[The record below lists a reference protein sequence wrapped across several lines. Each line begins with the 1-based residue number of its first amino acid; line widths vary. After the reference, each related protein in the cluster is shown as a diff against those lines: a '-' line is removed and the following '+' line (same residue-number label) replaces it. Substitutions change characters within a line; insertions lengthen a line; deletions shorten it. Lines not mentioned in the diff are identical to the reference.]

1 MFCCRQGRQ
10 FLLLGIIVLLALA
23 LKGALLAADAVPF
36 NSDEAVVGLM
46 ARHILLKGER
56 PVFYYGQAY
65 MGSLDAWLIAGAFA
79 LLGISTLTMRLVQ
92 VLLFIGLLVSY
103 WLLARRFC
111 RSEEAALLCALYIAL
126 PPVLLTLYT
135 TATLGGYNEVLLLGN
150 LVLLLAHDLA
160 EGKESGLRWLALGAA
175 AGLGFWTLGLIV
187 VYLVPVGLFLLW
199 RLRWRPWRG
208 YLLAVLAFLVFSS
221 PWWVYNFTHSQACL
235 LVLCG
240 SPATDPCLSPVLP
253 PGTRLAGFFLIGL
266 TGLLGLRYPW
276 SAEWVSLPLSVPIL
290 VFYEAAAAYGYYR
303 WRADRRFGHRGYGLL
318 WLLAGFLSLSFVGTR
333 FGSDPTGRYLLP
345 LYVPVSIF
353 SADLLGM
360 LGRRSRALF
369 TLALFSVLAFNLVGH
384 IQGARGAAK
393 ITTQFNPRFQFDNAY
408 DAELIAFLL
417 DKGQPYGYS
426 NYWVSYK
433 IAFLS
438 DERVILAPRLPYK
451 EHLTYS
457 EGDDRYPAYT
467 VKVREAD
474 RVVYVT
480 SNQPALDA
488 LLRERLA
495 RLGIAF
501 QEEEIGPYR
510 VFYNLSR
517 RVSPEELGAFTRDS
531 TH

>member
-1 MFCCRQGRQ
+1 MPHHRQGRQ
-10 FLLLGIIVLLALA
+10 FLLLGIIVLLALT
-23 LKGALLAADAVPF
+23 LKGALLATNVVPF

-46 ARHILLKGER
+46 ARHILLAGER
-56 PVFYYGQAY
+56 AVFYYGQAY

-79 LLGISTLTMRLVQ
+79 RFGISTLTMRLVQ
-92 VLLFIGLLVSY
+92 VLLFSGLLVSY

-111 RSEEAALLCALYIAL
+111 NSEGAALLGALYIAL

-160 EGKESGLRWLALGAA
+160 EGRESWLRWLALGAA

-199 RLRWRPWRG
+199 RLRRHPWRR
-208 YLLAVLAFLVFSS
+208 YLLAGLAFLVFSS
-221 PWWVYNFTHSQACL
+221 PWWVYNFTHGQAGL
-235 LVLCG
+235 LVLRN
-240 SPATDPCLSPVLP
+240 PPVTDSRLSPVLP

-276 SAEWVSLPLSVPIL
+276 SAEWVSLLLSLPVL
-290 VFYEAAAAYGYYR
+290 VFYGAAVAYGYSR
-303 WRADRRFGHRGYGLL
+303 WRADRRFGHDSYGLL
-318 WLLAGFLSLSFVGTR
+318 WLLAGSHILFFVGTR

-353 SADLLGM
+353 SADLWGELR
-360 LGRRSRALF
+360 RRSRM
-369 TLALFSVLAFNLVGH
+369 LFSAALIFVLTFNLVGH
-384 IQGARGAAK
+384 VWGARGAAK
-393 ITTQFNPRFQFDNAY
+393 ITTQFNSRFQFDNTH

-451 EHLTYS
+451 EHLIYD
-457 EGDDRYPAYT
+457 ENDDRYPAYT
-467 VKVREAD
+467 TRVREAD
-474 RVVYVT
+474 RAVYVT

-488 LLRERLA
+488 LLRERFA
-495 RLGIAF
+495 GLGIAF
-501 QEEEIGPYR
+501 QEQEIGPYR
-510 VFYNLSR
+510 VFYGLSSN
-517 RVSPEELGAFTRDS
+517 VSPQELGY
-531 TH
+531 